1 MERFN
6 NVPMNLLRVYYN
18 RKMQKSNA
26 AVAHSA
32 LANKLS
38 RAGYYVMRDQ
48 VAFRPEKLF
57 G

>member
-1 MERFN
+1 MALDRA
-6 NVPMNLLRVYYN
+6 YYN
-18 RKMQKSNA
+18 RKMQKTNA

-48 VAFRPEKLF
+48 VPFQPEKLF